1 MHVEGLVLP
10 GLLMLQAAATALELV
25 LPHDGHHSVTLL
37 PPNPVAAREL
47 PLPLHYCLR
56 NSISFY
62 YLVEAVPIRASYL
75 RSDGDLALIYLILY
89 VLK

>member
-1 MHVEGLVLP
+1 MVACLSEAEPESEGGQNR
-10 GLLMLQAAATALELV
+10 GLGIYFSA
-25 LPHDGHHSVTLL
+25 S
-37 PPNPVAAREL
+37 EL
-47 PLPLHYCLR
+47 PLPLHYCLQ

-75 RSDGDLALIYLILY
+75 RSDGDLALIYLMLY